1 MFRHIDSEDHSKC
14 VNMEQYGWCYMA
26 EWLEEVKSV

>member
-14 VNMEQYGWCYMA
+14 VNVAHYGWCYMA
-26 EWLEEVKSV
+26 EWLEEVNG

>member
-14 VNMEQYGWCYMA
+14 VNIEHYGWCYMA
-26 EWLEEVKSV
+26 EWLEEVNA